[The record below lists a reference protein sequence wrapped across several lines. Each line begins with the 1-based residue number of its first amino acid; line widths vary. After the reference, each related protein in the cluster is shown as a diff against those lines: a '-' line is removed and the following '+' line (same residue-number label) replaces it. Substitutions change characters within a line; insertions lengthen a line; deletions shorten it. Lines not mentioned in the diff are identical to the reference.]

1 MHFSKT
7 VFAAVLAVLSTVV
20 SAWPIAHVFPASDK
34 LPLTWAEVRSQ
45 SDVGILRASGSMAMA
60 ANVGDSYVSFSGG
73 MVSMRIPAESVT
85 KLAAASGG
93 ASAVRLAIIAPEASS
108 PATVGQWALDSVA
121 FVFGLTDPAVNSA
134 NNTSSIIEA
143 VMDVAATSSA
153 KSPISVKST
162 SSIEAAAAATTATN
176 DNTSI
181 SMLPLSV
188 QNSTLLIFLVLA
200 ANVLALNHGHTSVL
214 LERGTIF
221 VRNRA
226 QVHRRALDKHTGFL
240 ARRNQL
246 ILGKQETNAEKAE
259 YNPTTT
265 LFYAGYVTL
274 GTPPQRFLVNL
285 TVALQISGFPAH
297 MHQCHMPVTP
307 PF

>member
-7 VFAAVLAVLSTVV
+7 VFAAVLAVLSTVA

-60 ANVGDSYVSFSGG
+60 ANVGDSYVSFSVQPSRIALISEFYTVAYSLEDGSLISPVGRVSATDLLPLGLRKGG

-108 PATVGQWALDSVA
+108 PATVGQWALDSVV
-121 FVFGLTDPAVNSA
+121 FVFGLSDPAVNSA

-143 VMDVAATSSA
+143 VMDVAATSNA
-153 KSPISVKST
+153 KSPINVKSS

-176 DNTSI
+176 DNTSVSI
-181 SMLPLSV
+181 EDAMAAESDDDGTDLPM
-188 QNSTLLIFLVLA
+188 
-200 ANVLALNHGHTSVL
+200 
-214 LERGTIF
+214 
-221 VRNRA
+221 
-226 QVHRRALDKHTGFL
+226 D
-240 ARRNQL
+240 
-246 ILGKQETNAEKAE
+246 
-259 YNPTTT
+259 
-265 LFYAGYVTL
+265 
-274 GTPPQRFLVNL
+274 
-285 TVALQISGFPAH
+285 
-297 MHQCHMPVTP
+297 
-307 PF
+307 